1 MPEVC
6 LRDIRTNLRK
16 HTKIPLDRSASTQW
30 RKEAGLCPNG
40 CYITNKIFV
49 FEAGLRSLGIS
60 PLWDEE
66 NQTITL
72 RGHRALPTKSIGSS
86 QVKYEKDD
94 ERGHAMRH
102 FGFVR
107 LSVRP
112 SAASRGVGSCQLG
125 SIVRWVEARRF
136 LLLGRLAVEP
146 NPPSP
151 SKMYVQLTE
160 GHSYPG

>member
-1 MPEVC
+1 M
-6 LRDIRTNLRK
+6 K
-16 HTKIPLDRSASTQW
+16 K
-30 RKEAGLCPNG
+30 
-40 CYITNKIFV
+40 
-49 FEAGLRSLGIS
+49 
-60 PLWDEE
+60 

-72 RGHRALPTKSIGSS
+72 RGHRALPTKSIRSS

-94 ERGHAMRH
+94 EGGHAMRH

-107 LSVRP
+107 STVRQP
-112 SAASRGVGSCQLG
+112 RRARVGSCQLS

-136 LLLGRLAVEP
+136 LLLGRLAVEQ

-160 GHSYPG
+160 GHSYPGPGLLLCISTYRVHGLLLRPYVV